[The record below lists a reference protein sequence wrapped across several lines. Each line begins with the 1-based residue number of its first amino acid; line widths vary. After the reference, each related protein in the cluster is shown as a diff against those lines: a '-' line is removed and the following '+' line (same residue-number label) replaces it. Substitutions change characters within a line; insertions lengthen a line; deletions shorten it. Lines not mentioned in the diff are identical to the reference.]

1 MFGFLAKR
9 LLLAFLQVLLVGT
22 LVFGLLH
29 LLPGDPVLVI
39 LGSERTPD
47 AETIEAVRTK
57 LGLDR
62 PLLEQYTNWLS
73 GALTGD
79 LGASLANDAPV
90 WDRIMTR
97 LPRTVELVSAAMLVA
112 SMLGILFGMIAA
124 LNWNQIGD
132 RLMSLIAVI
141 GISTPVYVVG
151 TLLVLVF
158 AVQLHWLPNAGYA
171 APSENFPEFL
181 RKLILPTIALSF
193 GPLAIITR
201 TTRSVLLEVRFQ
213 NYIRTA
219 RSKGLRE
226 IVVVRQ
232 HMLRNALIPIVTLI
246 GIQMGSLLGGTVIV
260 EYVFNWPGLS
270 TLLIQSIQRR
280 DYPVVQGIVL
290 VIAALFIVINLFVD
304 ILYGFLDPRVRRS

>member
-1 MFGFLAKR
+1 MFRFLAKR
-9 LLLAFLQVLLVGT
+9 FVFALIQVVLVGT
-22 LVFGLLH
+22 VVFGLLH

-47 AETIEAVRTK
+47 PETIEAVRAK

-62 PLLEQYTNWLS
+62 PLVVQYGDWIS
-73 GALTGD
+73 GLFTGD
-79 LGASLANDAPV
+79 LGTSLSNNQPV
-90 WDRIMTR
+90 WDRVMAR
-97 LPRTVELVSAAMLVA
+97 LPRTIELVGAAMLGA
-112 SMLGILFGMIAA
+112 SVLGILFGMVAA
-124 LNWNQIGD
+124 LNWNRLGD
-132 RLMSLIAVI
+132 RLMSLLAVV

-151 TLLVLVF
+151 TLLVLFF
-158 AVQLHWLPNAGYA
+158 AVQLRWLPNAGYT
-171 APSENFPEFL
+171 APGENFSDFL
-181 RKLILPTIALSF
+181 RKLILPAVALSF

-219 RSKGLRE
+219 RAKGLHE
-226 IVVVRQ
+226 MVVVRR
-232 HMLRNALIPIVTLI
+232 HMLRNALIPVVTII

-260 EYVFNWPGLS
+260 EHIFNWPGLS

-290 VIAALFIVINLFVD
+290 VIAALFILINLFVD
-304 ILYGFLDPRVRRS
+304 ILYGFLDPRVRQA